1 MPEPEEGE
9 DDGCNEGIVEKRG
22 DMIPRYEH

>member
-1 MPEPEEGE
+1 MPEPEEGRTMVE
-9 DDGCNEGIVEKRG
+9 MRGIVEKRG